1 MRAHRVT
8 LAATDDG
15 RDVTRQVTELLRTAS
30 QGNETTR
37 YMCLPREFNAVF
49 GDPSF
54 GNEKILVVDYRTR
67 CVWLV

>member
-1 MRAHRVT
+1 
-8 LAATDDG
+8 
-15 RDVTRQVTELLRTAS
+15 VTRQVTELLRTAS